1 MTNLEER
8 NTRYFKPMATQVDPA
23 ILIAR
28 SDKAAYTTSLIDSL
42 AQESQMSLTMYAIT
56 VPPIVRSLTQLRQIL
71 EKASE
76 YAEAKKIDPSVLV
89 NARLFPDMYPLK
101 R

>member
-1 MTNLEER
+1 
-8 NTRYFKPMATQVDPA
+8 
-23 ILIAR
+23 
-28 SDKAAYTTSLIDSL
+28 
-42 AQESQMSLTMYAIT
+42 MSLSMYAIT
-56 VPPIVRSLTQLRQIL
+56 IPPIVRSLTQLRHIL
-71 EKASE
+71 EKAAD